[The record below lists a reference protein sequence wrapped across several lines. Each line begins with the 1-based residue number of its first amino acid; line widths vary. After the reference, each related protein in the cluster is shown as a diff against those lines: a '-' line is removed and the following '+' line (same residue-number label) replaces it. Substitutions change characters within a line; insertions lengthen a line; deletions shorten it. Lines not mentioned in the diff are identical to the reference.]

1 MKKEM
6 PTTQIPGKMVP
17 TSGPYVPGIGAI
29 PDHTR
34 SHAVPGRKETVGN
47 KAMVNQ
53 GPSRPGQGAIP
64 STTKSHVV
72 PPRQE
77 MSGGAQAGGVM
88 PPIMLS
94 GHDRMSPANAD
105 VHKKWSN
112 KGKYS
117 TSNQDA

>member
-1 MKKEM
+1 M

-17 TSGPYVPGIGAI
+17 TSGPYVAGIGAI
-29 PDHTR
+29 PDKTK
-34 SHAVPGRKETVGN
+34 SHMVPGRAEQNGN
-47 KAMVNQ
+47 KARVNS
-53 GPSRPGQGAIP
+53 GPSKSDMGAIP
-64 STTKSHVV
+64 AKTKSHVV
-72 PPRQE
+72 PPMQE

-94 GHDRMSPANAD
+94 GHDRMSPASAD

-117 TSNQDA
+117 MSNQDA